1 VLRTPVHTVSCGSM
15 SDKAACF
22 FTEKSDNCYM
32 DIQSLSVNMSQASV
46 QEQAA
51 VQVQA
56 MGLDMMKEQAAA
68 LDKLLSS
75 VQVITDP
82 NLGRNVNL
90 LA

>member
-1 VLRTPVHTVSCGSM
+1 
-15 SDKAACF
+15 
-22 FTEKSDNCYM
+22 M
-32 DIQSLSVNMSQASV
+32 DIQALSVNMSQAGL

-56 MGLDMMKEQAAA
+56 MGLNMMKEQAAA

-75 VQVITDP
+75 VQTITYP
-82 NLGRNVNL
+82 NLGRNVNI

>member
-1 VLRTPVHTVSCGSM
+1 
-15 SDKAACF
+15 
-22 FTEKSDNCYM
+22 M
-32 DIQSLSVNMSQASV
+32 DIQSLSVNMSQANV

-68 LDKLLSS
+68 LEKLLSS
-75 VQVITDP
+75 VQPIIDP